1 MNEKLDAISDQLRV
15 ISEDLADIAME
26 ALREA
31 IDDKDFSGKRPEVEK
46 RVTRARRAVDKAAGI
61 LNESS
66 GPSSNL

>member
-1 MNEKLDAISDQLRV
+1 MNEKLDAISDQLRA
-15 ISEDLADIAME
+15 ISEDLADIAIE

-66 GPSSNL
+66 ESSNF

>member
-15 ISEDLADIAME
+15 ISEDLADIAIE

-66 GPSSNL
+66 GSSNF

>member
-1 MNEKLDAISDQLRV
+1 VNEKLDAISDQLRV
-15 ISEDLADIAME
+15 ISEDLADIAIE

-31 IDDKDFSGKRPEVEK
+31 IDDNDFSGKRPEVEK

-66 GPSSNL
+66 GSSNF

>member
-1 MNEKLDAISDQLRV
+1 MNEKLDAIRDQLRV
-15 ISEDLADIAME
+15 ISEDLADIAIE

-46 RVTRARRAVDKAAGI
+46 RVSRARRAVDKAAGI

-66 GPSSNL
+66 GSSNF

>member
-1 MNEKLDAISDQLRV
+1 VNEKLDAISDQLRV
-15 ISEDLADIAME
+15 ISEDLADIAIE

-46 RVTRARRAVDKAAGI
+46 RVSRARRAVDKAAGI

-66 GPSSNL
+66 GSSNF

>member
-1 MNEKLDAISDQLRV
+1 VNEKLDAISDQLRV
-15 ISEDLADIAME
+15 ISEDLADIAIE

-66 GPSSNL
+66 ESSNF

>member
-66 GPSSNL
+66 GSSNL

>member
-15 ISEDLADIAME
+15 ISEDLADIAIE

-46 RVTRARRAVDKAAGI
+46 RVSRARRAVDKAAGI

-66 GPSSNL
+66 GSSNF

>member
-1 MNEKLDAISDQLRV
+1 MNEKLDAISDQLRA
-15 ISEDLADIAME
+15 ISEDLADMAIE

-66 GPSSNL
+66 GSSNF

>member
-46 RVTRARRAVDKAAGI
+46 RVSRARRAVDKAAGI

-66 GPSSNL
+66 GSSNF

>member
-1 MNEKLDAISDQLRV
+1 MNEKLDAISDQLRA
-15 ISEDLADIAME
+15 ISDDLADIAIE

-31 IDDKDFSGKRPEVEK
+31 IDDKEFSGKRPEVER

-66 GPSSNL
+66 GPSSP

>member
-15 ISEDLADIAME
+15 ISEDLADIAIE

-31 IDDKDFSGKRPEVEK
+31 IDDFSGKRPEVEK

-66 GPSSNL
+66 ESSNF

>member
-1 MNEKLDAISDQLRV
+1 VNEKLDAISDQLRV

-66 GPSSNL
+66 GSSNL

>member
-1 MNEKLDAISDQLRV
+1 MNEKLDAISDQLRA
-15 ISEDLADIAME
+15 ISGDQADIAIE

-46 RVTRARRAVDKAAGI
+46 RVSRARRAVDKAAGI

-66 GPSSNL
+66 GSSNF

>member
-15 ISEDLADIAME
+15 ISEDLADIAIE

-61 LNESS
+61 KLLATGLAN
-66 GPSSNL
+66 

>member
-1 MNEKLDAISDQLRV
+1 VNEKLDAISDQLRA
-15 ISEDLADIAME
+15 ISEDLADMAIE

-66 GPSSNL
+66 GSSNF

>member
-15 ISEDLADIAME
+15 ISEDLADIAIE

-46 RVTRARRAVDKAAGI
+46 RVSRARRAADKAAGI

-66 GPSSNL
+66 GSSNF